1 MVSYLG
7 ATLSAV
13 GATDELDM
21 ATTMLVTPTIPSLE
35 GLYPK
40 RIKLQKKKRK
50 NIENQSLNVTN

>member
-13 GATDELDM
+13 GATDELDV

-40 RIKLQKKKRK
+40 RIKKKKK
-50 NIENQSLNVTN
+50 KLKINL